1 MSSVYGVEPKLDHYY
16 CMVDLFGHSSCLKEN
31 LLTEKLFFLNPYD
44 QRKYITGVCGCPRD
58 RAKTLSNEFSPNS
71 KNYQK
76 PIKKLTLKLFKP
88 IKH

>member
-44 QRKYITGVCGCPRD
+44 QRKYIT
-58 RAKTLSNEFSPNS
+58 AKPIQIDPTLSNIYSAAGHYND
-71 KNYQK
+71 
-76 PIKKLTLKLFKP
+76 TL
-88 IKH
+88 